1 MLCMYFGFMGQI
13 LLCSLELELALN
25 LKTMSLSLTQSRPVR
40 GVEFCVWNTYI
51 LRVKIALA
59 QMALRLC

>member
-13 LLCSLELELALN
+13 LLCSQAGLELEN
-25 LKTMSLSLTQSRPVR
+25 HESQPHPIQPVH
-40 GVEFCVWNTYI
+40 GVEFFVWNTYI

-59 QMALRLC
+59 QMTIS